1 MKKKLSMTFDN
12 AVAEQTYQ
20 AVTGKERRTQ
30 MRFGLLMPSI
40 LYGIIS
46 FIDPMVLDDSIAGL
60 ASNIHLA
67 QGLLFLVLVL
77 LSLKVDA
84 MAYHVGMVAGSVI
97 IAWSGHLYLT
107 GNGALYELAGEG
119 YLMVVW
125 VWLVSGLNIRQAA
138 VVMLVFMAEFFLY
151 QYVRPMPLDYLPVYL
166 YLLFA
171 AALFGIIVAY
181 LTDYHRRKAFLS
193 EQRHRRIESQ
203 FIHSQK
209 MEAIGTLA
217 GGIAHDF
224 NNTLAAITGN
234 IYLVKQ
240 SIEHDPKAL
249 AMLDS
254 IEEVSFRSASIIKQL
269 LAFSRK
275 GLIQMRAIELSA
287 LLETTVQLYQVSVP
301 VSTQFEFQNGVE
313 GELLI
318 HGDDNQLEQVVFN
331 LLNNARDAVTDV
343 EMPVITLQAER
354 WTADEEFLHHH
365 PELQAGDYA
374 RITICDNGCGIDEDA
389 LANIFEPFFTT
400 KTNGTG
406 LGLSMAFGTIQ
417 SHGGVLTVEARPE
430 GGTCFRVYLPELER
444 EADSQVKAEQ
454 EVASEGEG
462 GTILVADDNDEVLAV
477 VDLLLNELG
486 YRVLQAKN
494 GLEAVEIYRDRGEEI
509 SMVVLDVVMPKMG
522 GIDASKQVRS
532 INPSAR
538 ILFMTGYDPDNS
550 AEGGALRSEAVIMK
564 PFKVDQFSRKIS
576 EIMGDS
582 DS

>member
-1 MKKKLSMTFDN
+1 MKKKLSMTFDD
-12 AVAEQTYQ
+12 AVAERIYQT
-20 AVTGKERRTQ
+20 VTGKERKTQ

-40 LYGIIS
+40 LYFIIA
-46 FIDPMVLDDSIAGL
+46 FIDPMVLDDSIAEI
-60 ASNIHLA
+60 ARNIHLA
-67 QGLLFLVLVL
+67 EGLLFFVLVL
-77 LSLKVDA
+77 LSLKIEA

-97 IAWSGHLYLT
+97 IAWSSHLYLT
-107 GNGALYELAGEG
+107 GNGALYQLAGEG

-138 VVMLVFMAEFFLY
+138 TVMLVFMVELFLY
-151 QYVRPMPLDYLPVYL
+151 QYVRPMPMDYLPLYL
-166 YLLFA
+166 FLLFA

-203 FIHSQK
+203 FLHSQK

-240 SIEHDPKAL
+240 TIEPNPKAL

-275 GLIQMRAIELSA
+275 GLIQMRSIELSS
-287 LLETTVQLYQVSVP
+287 LLDTTVQLYQVSVP
-301 VSTQFEFQNGVE
+301 VSTQFEFHNEVE

-331 LLNNARDAVTDV
+331 LLNNARDAVADV
-343 EMPVITLQAER
+343 DKPVITLQAER
-354 WTADEEFLHHH
+354 WRADEHFLHHH
-365 PELQAGDYA
+365 PELQTENYA
-374 RITICDNGCGIDEDA
+374 RITICDNGCGISEDA

-430 GGTCFRVYLPELER
+430 GGTCFHIHLPELEQ
-444 EADSQVKAEQ
+444 EHDPQAKMEQVET
-454 EVASEGEG
+454 SEGDG
-462 GTILVADDNDEVLAV
+462 GTILVADDNDEVLAMV
-477 VDLLLNELG
+477 NLLLNRLG
-486 YRVLQAKN
+486 YRVLQAHN
-494 GLEAVEIYRDRGEEI
+494 GSEAIELYRDHGDDI
-509 SMVVLDVVMPKMG
+509 SMVILDVVMPKMG
-522 GIDASKQVRS
+522 GIGASREIRRMNS
-532 INPSAR
+532 SAR
-538 ILFMTGYDPDNS
+538 VLFMSGYDPDNS
-550 AEGGALRSEAVIMK
+550 VEEGELESEAVIMK
-564 PFKVDQFSRKIS
+564 PFKVEHFSRKIAD
-576 EIMGDS
+576 IMGED
-582 DS
+582 DR